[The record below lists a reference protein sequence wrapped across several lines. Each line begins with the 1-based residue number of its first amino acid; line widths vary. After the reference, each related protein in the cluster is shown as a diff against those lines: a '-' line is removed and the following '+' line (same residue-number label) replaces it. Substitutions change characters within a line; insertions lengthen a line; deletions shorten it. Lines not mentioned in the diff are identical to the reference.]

1 MQSPTKTCFY
11 ITALCF
17 FASLTASDDELMFP
31 MDDLPPYKTQRK
43 PRSYSDTGV
52 ILKKEREPIKLT
64 ASVSASDDELMFSM
78 ELPLDFL
85 GT

>member
-1 MQSPTKTCFY
+1 
-11 ITALCF
+11 
-17 FASLTASDDELMFP
+17 